1 LCQHN
6 LSKQSCL
13 ECIYAEAMRLNTENE
28 IDNMLIQKAQK
39 LLCKHFKRNC
49 KECHDELLS
58 NPVENANRSKAFEQA
73 WEAVVKYTNFK
84 GYICQ
89 HKIFK
94 FNCLD
99 CVPTRRCPCGVR
111 MSNRHVCDQMDA
123 ETREKNTLIRDEY
136 NARNRGRGAR
146 PRKRARPESDELASQ
161 TLPTVTQ
168 TAADPQAIDPASI
181 ALDSSIVA
189 SLIQD
194 AEETS
199 YNRVMDEVVEGFLDF
214 SELQEPT
221 GALTPSLSPDEDRSH
236 P

>member
-1 LCQHN
+1 
-6 LSKQSCL
+6 L
-13 ECIYAEAMRLNTENE
+13 ECIYEEAIGLNTDNE

-39 LLCKHFKRNC
+39 LLCKHFKRNF
-49 KECHDELLS
+49 KECHNEPLS
-58 NPVENANRSKAFEQA
+58 NPIENANKSKTFEQA

-89 HKIFK
+89 NKIFK

-99 CVPTRRCPCGVR
+99 CVPSRRCPCGVR
-111 MSNRHVCDQMDA
+111 MSSRHVCDQMDA
-123 ETREKNTLIRDEY
+123 KTRQKNMLIRDEY
-136 NARNRGRGAR
+136 NARNKGRGSR
-146 PRKRARPESDELASQ
+146 PKKRARQESDELASQ
-161 TLPTVTQ
+161 TLTTPTQ
-168 TAADPQAIDPASI
+168 TAADPPIIDPSSM

-199 YNRVMDEVVEGFLDF
+199 YNRAMDEVVDGFLDY
-214 SELQEPT
+214 SELPEPT
-221 GALTPSLSPDEDRSH
+221 GALTPSLSPDEDHSH